1 MKILQILTELGPGGA
16 ERVVLD
22 LTEQLL
28 ARGHEVSL
36 IALKSPPEN
45 RTVVDRFL
53 ALGVEPLFLGMDRAF
68 QLGRLFALRRA
79 IRRIAPDL
87 CHSHLMHPNLCSRLA
102 LSGLGIP
109 LVNSIHISERRSGQG
124 IFFVLD
130 RLTFPLCSACT
141 AVSEASA
148 RFHEKKLGLKAGT
161 IRVVYNGVDPV
172 PRPEPEELEMLRR
185 KWGVENCARIIG
197 SVGRFDWQKGYD
209 FLLSMLPELSARIP
223 SGETWGIVLVGDG
236 GEREKLKRLASAVP
250 ANLRVVL
257 PGFMPE
263 AAKAGWLFDVFVM
276 PSRYEGYGL
285 ALAEAMST
293 GVPVVVNPVD
303 SLPELCRFYPDSAET
318 DFDSSANRGQAAE
331 VIVKFAQHP
340 RSGGTVICRR
350 SEMAESYLG
359 LYEKF
364 LK

>member
-36 IALKSPPEN
+36 IALKSPPAN
-45 RTVVDRFL
+45 RTVLDRFL

-79 IRRIAPDL
+79 VRRIAPDI

-102 LSGLGIP
+102 VAGLGIP
-109 LVNSIHISERRSGQG
+109 LVNSVHISERRSGQG
-124 IFFVLD
+124 IFFALD
-130 RLTFPLCSACT
+130 RLTFPFCSACT

-148 RFHEKKLGLKAGT
+148 RFHERKLGLKTGT

-172 PRPEPEELEMLRR
+172 PRPDPEMLAGLRR
-185 KWGVENCARIIG
+185 EWGLENCARIIG

-223 SGETWGIVLVGDG
+223 AGETWGVVLVGDG
-236 GEREKLKRLASAVP
+236 PEREKLKRLAAAAP

-257 PGFMPE
+257 PGFMPD
-263 AAKAGWLFDVFVM
+263 AARVNWLFDIFVM

-303 SLPELCRFYPDSAET
+303 SLPELCRFYPESAEA
-318 DFDSSANRGQAAE
+318 DLESPSNRGRTAGL
-331 VIVKFAQHP
+331 IVEFARHP
-340 RSGGTVICRR
+340 RSAGAVICRR
-350 SEMAESYLG
+350 SEMAALYLN
-359 LYEKF
+359 LYGKF